1 MPNAGGRDH
10 LRPGTSAP
18 KPKKPTPDNDMDIPE
33 DDPFA
38 TPRKEKKKKAKKKSK
53 SRRAL
58 MQVDRTFTPKE
69 WQTIARSM
77 DDRRRPYAGVPVG
90 RARVGGWRK
99 LKPKPAF
106 RPYAPHIP
114 VRRPYAPRRFRPHG
128 IHGGMRR

>member
-1 MPNAGGRDH
+1 MPGVVDH

-18 KPKKPTPDNDMDIPE
+18 KPKKPTPNNDMDIPE

-77 DDRRRPYAGVPVG
+77 DDRRRPYAPHPVG
-90 RARVGGWRK
+90 RAVRRGRASG
-99 LKPKPAF
+99 F
-106 RPYAPHIP
+106 RPHIP

>member
-33 DDPFA
+33 HDPFA

-58 MQVDRTFTPKE
+58 LQVDRRRDRDRAPIKRSINRKLTPKE

-77 DDRRRPYAGVPVG
+77 QVRRRPYKPPSFGYG
-90 RARVGGWRK
+90 RVGGWR
-99 LKPKPAF
+99 
-106 RPYAPHIP
+106 R
-114 VRRPYAPRRFRPHG
+114 
-128 IHGGMRR
+128 

>member
-18 KPKKPTPDNDMDIPE
+18 KPKKPTPDNDMDVPE

-58 MQVDRTFTPKE
+58 LQVDRRRDRDRAAINRSINRKLTPKE

-77 DDRRRPYAGVPVG
+77 QVRPRPYKPPSFGHG
-90 RARVGGWRK
+90 RVGGWR
-99 LKPKPAF
+99 
-106 RPYAPHIP
+106 R
-114 VRRPYAPRRFRPHG
+114 
-128 IHGGMRR
+128 